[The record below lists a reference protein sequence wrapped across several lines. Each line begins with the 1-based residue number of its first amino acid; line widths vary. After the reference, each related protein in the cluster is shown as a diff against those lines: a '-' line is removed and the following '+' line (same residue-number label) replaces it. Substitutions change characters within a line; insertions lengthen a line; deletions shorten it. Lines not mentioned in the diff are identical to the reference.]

1 MKNSQPAVKYC
12 PAPCNRLA
20 KCADRY
26 QTETSKSKHQLE
38 CLKEEV
44 GSKLRIFPDFPKPG
58 IKFVDVMVLMR
69 YPLLLEELCA
79 AVAQHARVEM
89 PVTID
94 AVAGLEAR
102 GFLFGPQIAMMLK
115 VPFVPIRKKGKLP
128 GRTHKE
134 VYQKEYGEDVIE
146 VQEDAIKQGSKILL
160 VDDLLATGGSLKAAV
175 SLVEKAGGDVA
186 GAFTLIELA
195 YLEPRKYLPGHIHI
209 HSFITL
215 TE

>member
-1 MKNSQPAVKYC
+1 
-12 PAPCNRLA
+12 
-20 KCADRY
+20 
-26 QTETSKSKHQLE
+26 
-38 CLKEEV
+38 
-44 GSKLRIFPDFPKPG
+44 
-58 IKFVDVMVLMR
+58 
-69 YPLLLEELCA
+69 
-79 AVAQHARVEM
+79 
-89 PVTID
+89 
-94 AVAGLEAR
+94 
-102 GFLFGPQIAMMLK
+102 MMLK